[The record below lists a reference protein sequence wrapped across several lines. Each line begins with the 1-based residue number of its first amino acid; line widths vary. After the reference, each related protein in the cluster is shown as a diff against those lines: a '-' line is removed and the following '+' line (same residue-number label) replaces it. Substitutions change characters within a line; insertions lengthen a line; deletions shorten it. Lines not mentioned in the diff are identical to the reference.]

1 MLAEQ
6 LQNDFY
12 GGGGG
17 QPRPGAIPSFVP
29 MQQNVN
35 ARGNPVRAAEPQRIQ
50 QLIGGDDDD
59 MDDMDEGV
67 HHNPWLSRTN
77 VDMNAT
83 TSEAD
88 MERAIAAS
96 LQQQQNQY
104 QGMDEEDELAMILEQ
119 SKHVR

>member
-1 MLAEQ
+1 M
-6 LQNDFY
+6 
-12 GGGGG
+12 
-17 QPRPGAIPSFVP
+17 
-29 MQQNVN
+29 
-35 ARGNPVRAAEPQRIQ
+35 RAAEPQRIQ

-96 LQQQQNQY
+96 L
-104 QGMDEEDELAMILEQ
+104 
-119 SKHVR
+119 